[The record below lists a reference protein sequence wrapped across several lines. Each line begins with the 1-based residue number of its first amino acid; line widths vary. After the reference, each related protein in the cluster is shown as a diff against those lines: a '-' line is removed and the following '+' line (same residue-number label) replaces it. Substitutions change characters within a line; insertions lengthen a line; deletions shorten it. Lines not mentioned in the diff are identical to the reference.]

1 MYLIEL
7 KADAPVT
14 AASLP
19 SLDGTTAMHS
29 STIRHKILTI
39 PGLDNSG
46 PGHWQSLWEQKFP
59 DCERIDLCLLY
70 TSRCV

>member
-1 MYLIEL
+1 
-7 KADAPVT
+7 
-14 AASLP
+14 
-19 SLDGTTAMHS
+19 MHS

-59 DCERIDLCLLY
+59 DCERIDLGN
-70 TSRCV
+70 